1 MAKKKKTAQK
11 DWAKT
16 EITLL
21 RKLFANNSTAKVAAR
36 LKRTVSSVQHK
47 AGRLK
52 LKKTKKYLKSIG
64 RK

>member
-1 MAKKKKTAQK
+1 MAKKKKPRKK
-11 DWAKT
+11 DWSKNEVT
-16 EITLL
+16 QL
-21 RKLFANNSTAKVAAR
+21 RKLFPNSSTAKVAAK
-36 LKRTVSSVQHK
+36 LKRTVSSVMHK